1 LNFTYIITIT
11 ITIGDMDK
19 HKDRYTVIWWDN
31 QIWRE
36 GDTYG
41 ALPMPMV
48 VPLQYIATH
57 IGIMWIFVVLGFLSI
72 LHWERT
78 IGHVNPF
85 HACMHILP
93 GSLLPLAAKAS
104 TVRSTWSELVKVKA
118 YFFERKKKSC
128 GHALYCSRSE
138 EAAAGADAVH
148 NKTKESKAKAKL
160 AKHAVH
166 DRYAMRNCQWH
177 WHACDP
183 AWFLASCWTGLDCI
197 YSFAQT
203 MQRGDAKRPSRPR
216 AAVPV
221 QALLA
226 ACLPACLLVGL
237 LLSRPGPAHRM
248 LCHLPTRHHKNMTF
262 QFPQT
267 YAHDTV

>member
-1 LNFTYIITIT
+1 MTCNLEIDVYATIDVVRADNILGSKISRTEGSILNLTYIIT

-118 YFFERKKKSC
+118 YFFERNKKRLWACIILQQERGGS
-128 GHALYCSRSE
+128 SRCRRSTQQ
-138 EAAAGADAVH
+138 
-148 NKTKESKAKAKL
+148 NKGKQSKGKASKA
-160 AKHAVH
+160 
-166 DRYAMRNCQWH
+166 CS
-177 WHACDP
+177 
-183 AWFLASCWTGLDCI
+183 AW
-197 YSFAQT
+197 
-203 MQRGDAKRPSRPR
+203 
-216 AAVPV
+216 
-221 QALLA
+221 
-226 ACLPACLLVGL
+226 
-237 LLSRPGPAHRM
+237 
-248 LCHLPTRHHKNMTF
+248 
-262 QFPQT
+262 
-267 YAHDTV
+267 